1 MSSSFARR
9 GAVRLGLLR
18 VGGSGRACGSWVA
31 SYASPA
37 RTDAQQGNAR
47 NKCLPSA
54 SLLALFK
61 DPYLVAN
68 VNRSGHERG
77 PADGENRFALVN
89 HHVRS
94 LLYLS

>member
-9 GAVRLGLLR
+9 GAMRLGLLR

-37 RTDAQQGNAR
+37 RTDAQQGNAH
-47 NKCLPSA
+47 NKCLPSL

-61 DPYLVAN
+61 HSYLIAN
-68 VNRSGHERG
+68 MNRSGDERRL
-77 PADGENRFALVN
+77 ANGENRFALVN
-89 HHVRS
+89 DHAYS
-94 LLYLS
+94 LWYL